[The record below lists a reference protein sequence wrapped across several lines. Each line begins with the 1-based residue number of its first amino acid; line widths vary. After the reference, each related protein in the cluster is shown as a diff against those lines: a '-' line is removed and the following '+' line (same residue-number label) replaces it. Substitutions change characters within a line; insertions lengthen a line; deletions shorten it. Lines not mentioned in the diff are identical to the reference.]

1 MITLLLGIHL
11 GEAQLH
17 DSYDNPYFLLKISG
31 LVCAFNHAVVFRKS
45 VYRNPK
51 ALDSP
56 AGPPAAAKVAAT
68 LSLVIWVSILSCGR
82 MIAYWDNP
90 NDQPGKAPIFH
101 GQGSK
106 GAPK

>member
-90 NDQPGKAPIFH
+90 SNQPGKAPLLRP
-101 GQGSK
+101 GQTYGQSK
-106 GAPK
+106 